1 MPPNHT
7 RQREA
12 TKKEKRMKKM
22 FAVGATAALMLAA
35 SSPAF
40 AQVTVAGDDNTGAQ
54 FVDASQVQLA
64 VGVQFGDQNVAA
76 NDEGVALASNDL
88 SITQNQV
95 NGGFDDEFDG
105 SDDGFFFVD

>member
-1 MPPNHT
+1 
-7 RQREA
+7 
-12 TKKEKRMKKM
+12 MKKM

-40 AQVTVAGDDNTGAQ
+40 AQVTVAGDDNTSAQ

-64 VGVQFGDQNVAA
+64 VGAQFGDQNAAADDGSVAF
-76 NDEGVALASNDL
+76 ASNDL
-88 SITQNQV
+88 GITQSQV
-95 NGGFDDEFDG
+95 NGGFGDESDG